1 MAPTMG
7 SVSMGKHPI
16 TGPGSMIGSDEHSI
30 HWVDN
35 LMEMNHSGVEEDV
48 DTSNYTGN
56 SAYAQGSQ
64 ERIEV

>member
-1 MAPTMG
+1 
-7 SVSMGKHPI
+7 
-16 TGPGSMIGSDEHSI
+16 MIGSDEHSI